1 MMAFPYYPATYQPM
15 QQGYY
20 QPQQNLSGA
29 QMPQANQMMT
39 SPQVSNV
46 WVYSRAE
53 VDGYPVAPNN
63 AVRLWDSNEPVFYLK
78 QADASGRPSVKV
90 FDYRERVEA
99 APAPAEAPAYVT
111 KSELEAALDALRGE
125 LKKEAAE

>member
-1 MMAFPYYPATYQPM
+1 MAFPYYPATYQPM

-20 QPQQNLSGA
+20 QPQQNLPPTQMSG
-29 QMPQANQMMT
+29 ANQMMT
-39 SPQVSNV
+39 PPQVSNV

-53 VDGYPVAPNN
+53 VDGYPVAPNA

-90 FDYRERVEA
+90 FDYRERVET
-99 APAPAEAPAYVT
+99 APAPAESTPAYVT
-111 KSELEAALDALRGE
+111 KSELEAALEALRGE